1 MLNDFFKR
9 KYYLGNGPEYDR
21 QLLINLANVKG
32 MTSNSGINSDAA
44 NGLIYGVLTSGIFG
58 VILYIFGC
66 FYTLVII
73 IKYHLSRNKKKSIF
87 INFAF
92 VSLLIVMSRSLI
104 ENGFMSGILT
114 SFFLWEV

>member
-1 MLNDFFKR
+1 
-9 KYYLGNGPEYDR
+9 
-21 QLLINLANVKG
+21 

-104 ENGFMSGILT
+104 ENGFMSWN
-114 SFFLWEV
+114 FDQFLLIGSLIIFKCKSSELKSIKKFKFI

>member
-1 MLNDFFKR
+1 
-9 KYYLGNGPEYDR
+9 
-21 QLLINLANVKG
+21 

-73 IKYHLSRNKKKSIF
+73 IKYHLSRNKKKYFYKLCICF
-87 INFAF
+87 AINCN
-92 VSLLIVMSRSLI
+92 VKVI
-104 ENGFMSGILT
+104 N
-114 SFFLWEV
+114 